1 MNPICTNFFPSS
13 TSAST
18 TSSAASALSASGFSQ
33 STGFSAFRHSST
45 SGAWVGSGE
54 ATTTAST
61 FSSRISSAPSVKTA
75 AESYCS
81 AIFPALSAS
90 TSETAAN
97 LAFAT
102 LVWRFSACMPPMP
115 PVPMTPTAICSDF
128 PICSSFCSVDFG
140 RGPSPAFHAP
150 FDGVYDRLA
159 AVAVLEGRPRARA
172 RLYPVEEVFDG
183 VHEGVLVSDD
193 VPRRPPPRHVRVLR
207 LGDEERAET
216 GSLRLL
222 ILEVRLQLVHPLQV
236 EDQAP
241 LRAVDLERLLRLAPR
256 GQGARLEGPCGPVL
270 EARQERRRVVHC
282 HPIHLRVRAVRPFAW
297 TLLDKGLGDAYH
309 LRYGAHQEMREV
321 HQMGAQIREGAS
333 SPGLL
338 AKAPGHRSC
347 GVEEPV
353 LEVDGP
359 PVTDL
364 SQSSFVHEPLREL
377 HRRYPPVVVA
387 DHAHRAR
394 TPGGLHHLPGLDE
407 GVGERLLAEDVLSG
421 LESGHGELVV
431 GVAGRRNVHQL
442 YVVALQHTRI
452 VRLVAL
458 PAQSV
463 GRGPDGFLVPAADG
477 AHSRRG
483 VHVEKA
489 RDLPVG
495 VRVGPAHEP
504 VAHES
509 HADLA
514 HTSASSHLLDIKALV
529 GLLVGDLAVSGF
541 SLQPDGPPVPVR
553 PLGGPGEDSGGGVSP
568 AGPGLRLAAYGA
580 DEVLHLLPVGVGET
594 LDEVGD
600 VVPVRPSGGER
611 LRYLIFL
618 IRSSGRIVHGVRAS
632 LMSVRFDH
640 FLAPSGV
647 CLSVLCCQSA
657 LMRS

>member
-1 MNPICTNFFPSS
+1 MKPTCTSFLPS
-13 TSAST
+13 SAST

-33 STGFSAFRHSST
+33 STGFSSLRHSFT
-45 SGAWVGSGE
+45 RGAWVGSGE
-54 ATTTAST
+54 ATRTAST
-61 FSSRISSAPSVKTA
+61 FSARIISSASVKT
-75 AESYCS
+75 S
-81 AIFPALSAS
+81 APLFSATFFALCVSRSA
-90 TSETAAN
+90 TAAS

-102 LVWRFSACMPPMP
+102 SVWRMPACKPPMP
-115 PVPMTPTAICSDF
+115 PVPTTPTETCSDF
-128 PICSSFCSVDFG
+128 STLTSFCSPYL
-140 RGPSPAFHAP
+140 RASPFPVPQTAFH
-150 FDGVYDRLA
+150 GIQHCLA
-159 AVAVLEGRPRARA
+159 AVAVLEGRGRFDAG
-172 RLYPVEEVFDG
+172 LYPVEKVFDG
-183 VHEGVLVSDD
+183 VHKGVLVADNMS
-193 VPRRPPPRHVRVLR
+193 RRPPPLHVRVFR
-207 LGDEERAET
+207 LGDEHRAET
-216 GSLRLL
+216 GRFRRIFLK
-222 ILEVRLQLVHPLQV
+222 VHLQLVHPLQV

-256 GQGARLEGPCGPVL
+256 DQGARLEGPCGPVL
-270 EARQERRRVVHC
+270 EARQERRRVVHR

-321 HQMGAQIREGAS
+321 YEMGPQVREGAI

-338 AKAPGHRSC
+338 AKAPAHRSC

-377 HRRYPPVVVA
+377 HRRNAPVVVA

-495 VRVGPAHEP
+495 VRVSPAHEP
-504 VAHES
+504 VPHES

-600 VVPVRPSGGER
+600 VVPVRPSG
-611 LRYLIFL
+611 
-618 IRSSGRIVHGVRAS
+618 
-632 LMSVRFDH
+632 
-640 FLAPSGV
+640 
-647 CLSVLCCQSA
+647 
-657 LMRS
+657 